1 MSSEILPASAT
12 SPVAASAAQ
21 PQSFVPAA
29 ENMLPGNLFS
39 THRLSLIGAINTS
52 LAQNPDLVVLRTTE
66 GVSDGALGVART
78 YPFNP
83 YVQLQALP
91 YRKFPDGSKG
101 YAYNYVLLM
110 QTLQLGHQQRFRKE
124 GALAALQS
132 VQWNIHQAELL
143 NLAQTE
149 RLYFTAL
156 YQRSIRDLVQAN
168 ASLNDEMQRVLEC
181 QLKAGQASAAD
192 LAIVQL
198 DNQSTRLQAQ
208 LAEANFQTALLD
220 LRRQLNL
227 PSNAQLELVDDLA
240 GWQWLMP
247 SGPNPT
253 APNSGAPP
261 SNGNPEDIIS
271 QYASARPDVMAARSD
286 VATAQASLGVANGSR
301 VPDLQ
306 IGPMLA
312 RNEDGVVMAGLR
324 AQSDIPVINS
334 GMPLVRQRQAELTQR
349 VATWQQLQGRAELE
363 ARNAFQ
369 RYQRALRIASQPA
382 GSAQGPIFA
391 DLDKLEEQLRANEV
405 DFLRVFTARTSLL
418 QLRRAHLDALN
429 ELAQAAANLT
439 AVTGIPPDAL
449 LAGAARGATP
459 AP

>member
-1 MSSEILPASAT
+1 MQQ
-12 SPVAASAAQ
+12 Q
-21 PQSFVPAA
+21 PFAPGA
-29 ENMLPGNLFS
+29 ENVLPGNLLS
-39 THRLSLIGAINTS
+39 PQRLSLIDAINTS
-52 LAQNPDLVVLRTTE
+52 LAQNPDLVVLRTAE
-66 GVSDGALGVART
+66 GVSGGALGVART

-83 YVQLQALP
+83 YVQIQALP
-91 YRKFPDGSKG
+91 YRKFPDGAKG
-101 YAYNYVLLM
+101 YQYDYIVLM
-110 QTLQLGHQQRFRKE
+110 QTLQLGHQQQFRKE
-124 GALAALQS
+124 GAITALQS

-168 ASLNDEMQRVLEC
+168 ALLNDEMQRVLEC
-181 QLKAGQASAAD
+181 QMQAGQASAAD

-227 PSNAQLELVDDLA
+227 PSNAPLELADDLA
-240 GWQWLMP
+240 AWQWLLP
-247 SGPNPT
+247 SGPDPA
-253 APNSGAPP
+253 APGGGVPP
-261 SNGNPEDIIS
+261 GNGNPEDLIS
-271 QYASARPDVMAARSD
+271 QYASARPDVMAARLD
-286 VATAQASLGVANGSR
+286 MATAQANLGVANGSR
-301 VPDLQ
+301 RPDLQ

-324 AQSDIPVINS
+324 AQADIPVINS

-363 ARNAFQ
+363 ARNALQ
-369 RYQRALRIASQPA
+369 RYQRALRIATQPG
-382 GSAQGPIFA
+382 GSARGPLFA
-391 DLDKLEEQLRANEV
+391 DLDKLEEQLRAGEV

-429 ELAQAAANLT
+429 ELAQSAANLT

-449 LAGAARGATP
+449 LAGRAGGGMPGR
-459 AP
+459 